1 MSVKESVCVSVC
13 VCVNLRLTWFVLSC
27 DDLSSCLCDYYS
39 DCVII
44 QASYSSEPLV

>member
-1 MSVKESVCVSVC
+1 MCVCVSES

-44 QASYSSEPLV
+44 QASYSSEPLS